1 MGFFN
6 PFEGFCNDTKI
17 LEAINELE
25 INKANKSDVY
35 NKTETDKIITE
46 RVAEIVAGA
55 PEEFDT
61 LKEMSDWLIEHEDSA
76 AAMNTAIQKN
86 TADINNRYTKEEV
99 DSKID
104 TINGSITKINGNIST
119 INTEIS
125 ELKDNKMSY
134 SDIETVTEE
143 EFNNLTEKTA
153 LYYFIKEE

>member
-17 LEAINELE
+17 LETINELE

-35 NKTETDKIITE
+35 NKTETDKVITE
-46 RVAEIVAGA
+46 KVAEIVAGA

-86 TADINNRYTKEEV
+86 TTDINNRYTKEEV
-99 DSKID
+99 DSKVD
-104 TINGSITKINGNIST
+104 TINGSITKINGNISI

>member
-1 MGFFN
+1 MGFFD

-17 LEAINELE
+17 LEVINELE
-25 INKANKSDVY
+25 INKANKNDVY
-35 NKTETDKIITE
+35 NKTEADKVITE
-46 RVAEIVAGA
+46 KVAEIVAGA
-55 PEEFDT
+55 PEGFDT

-86 TADINNRYTKEEV
+86 TTDINNRYTKEAV
-99 DSKID
+99 DSKVN
-104 TINGSITKINGNIST
+104 TINDSITKINGNIST

-134 SDIETVTEE
+134 SDIETVTIE

-153 LYYFIKEE
+153 LYYFIKE

>member
-17 LEAINELE
+17 LETINELE

-35 NKTETDKIITE
+35 NKTETDKVITE
-46 RVAEIVAGA
+46 KVAEIVAGA

-86 TADINNRYTKEEV
+86 TTDINNRYTKEEV
-99 DSKID
+99 DSKVD

>member
-1 MGFFN
+1 MGFFD

-17 LEAINELE
+17 LETINELE

-35 NKTETDKIITE
+35 NKTETDKVITE
-46 RVAEIVAGA
+46 KVVEIVAGA

-86 TADINNRYTKEEV
+86 TTDINNRYTKEEV
-99 DSKID
+99 DSKVD

>member
-17 LEAINELE
+17 LETINELE

-35 NKTETDKIITE
+35 NKTETDKVITE
-46 RVAEIVAGA
+46 KVAEIVAGA

-86 TADINNRYTKEEV
+86 TTDINNRYTKEEV
-99 DSKID
+99 DSKVD
-104 TINGSITKINGNIST
+104 TINGSISKINGNIST

>member
-6 PFEGFCNDTKI
+6 PFEGFYNDTKI

-35 NKTETDKIITE
+35 NKTETDEVITE
-46 RVAEIVAGA
+46 KVAEIVAGA

-86 TADINNRYTKEEV
+86 TTDINNRYTKEEV
-99 DSKID
+99 NSIVD
-104 TINGSITKINGNIST
+104 TINDLIAKINGNIST

-134 SDIETVTEE
+134 SDIEPVTEE

-153 LYYFIKEE
+153 LYYFIREE

>member
-6 PFEGFCNDTKI
+6 PFEGSCNDTKI

-35 NKTETDKIITE
+35 NKTETDKVITE
-46 RVAEIVAGA
+46 KVAEIVAGA

-86 TADINNRYTKEEV
+86 TTDINNRYTKEEV
-99 DSKID
+99 DSKVD
-104 TINGSITKINGNIST
+104 TINGSITKINGNISI